1 MSDIAVTNLVAKPA
15 SPTPLSDARVNK
27 LRTAAMEFEAVF
39 LAEMLSQSGLGA
51 MKGPYSGGVGEDAF
65 ASMMTREWADKLAAK
80 GGIGLADRIFEALIA
95 RGGDRV

>member
-1 MSDIAVTNLVAKPA
+1 MSRDESRPRTLDTPEEHPDAVGSAA
-15 SPTPLSDARVNK
+15 SVN
-27 LRTAAMEFEAVF
+27 APSVNAPSVN
-39 LAEMLSQSGLGA
+39 
-51 MKGPYSGGVGEDAF
+51 VGEDAF